1 MDLVSPDRLPPWGAL
16 PALDADEIGQPA
28 LLVDLDAA
36 EEGSSAKNW
45 AQHEVSVGPAGAGRI
60 LVGVA
65 SRPLG
70 PKGAALAQCCDVT
83 YLPEGERRATARV
96 CVAVPDPRA
105 AADGVVEQVAR
116 TPGAALALAHLL
128 RAAEGL
134 DGQRALMVESFAYSM
149 LLAGPE
155 YQTWL
160 RTRARRETGTPLE
173 GQLVRLDRTGGR
185 LEVVL
190 DHPSRRNAYSARLR
204 DELHEALRVALAD
217 PSIDSV
223 ALSGT
228 GLSFSAGGDLD
239 EFGTTGDPVLAHVI
253 RTTAGVATALE
264 ALRTRLEVRV
274 QGPCVGAGVEIAAFG
289 SRVSA
294 HPDSTFRLPEV
305 LMGLLPGAGGT
316 VSIARRIGRWR
327 LVHLCLSGQQIDA
340 RHALDWGLVDEVRV

>member
-1 MDLVSPDRLPPWGAL
+1 MDLVPPDRLPPWGAL
-16 PALDADEIGQPA
+16 PPLDADEIGQPA

-36 EEGSSAKNW
+36 EESSCATNW
-45 AQHEVSVGPAGAGRI
+45 DRREAPVGPAGAGR
-60 LVGVA
+60 LLFGVA

-70 PKGAALAQCCDVT
+70 PKGAALAQRCDVT
-83 YLPEGERRATARV
+83 YLPEGEREAARA

-116 TPGAALALAHLL
+116 TPGAALALAQLL

-134 DGQRALMVESFAYSM
+134 HGQSALMVESFAYSM
-149 LLAGPE
+149 LLAGRE
-155 YQTWL
+155 YQAWL

-204 DELHEALRVALAD
+204 DELHEALRVALLD

-223 ALSGT
+223 VLSGT
-228 GLSFSAGGDLD
+228 GPSFSAGGDLD
-239 EFGTTGDPVLAHVI
+239 EFGTMGDPVLAHVI

-264 ALRTRLEVRV
+264 ALRPRLEVRV

-340 RHALDWGLVDEVRV
+340 QHALDWGLVDEVRE

>member
-1 MDLVSPDRLPPWGAL
+1 MDPLSPDRLPPWGAL
-16 PALDADEIGQPA
+16 PPLHADEIVQPT
-28 LLVDLDAA
+28 LIVDLDAA
-36 EEGSSAKNW
+36 DEGSSATNW
-45 AQHEVSVGPAGAGRI
+45 ARPEASVGPAGAGRL

-70 PKGAALAQCCDVT
+70 PKGMALAQRCDVT
-83 YLPEGERRATARV
+83 YLPEGERATARA

-105 AADGVVEQVAR
+105 AADEVVQQAAR

-128 RAAEGL
+128 RATEGL
-134 DGQRALMVESFAYSM
+134 DGQSALMVESFAYSM

-155 YQTWL
+155 YQAWL
-160 RTRARRETGTPLE
+160 RTRTRRETGTPPD
-173 GQLVRLDRTGGR
+173 GQLVLVDRTGGH

-204 DELHEALRVALAD
+204 DELHEALRVALVD

-223 ALSGT
+223 VLSGT
-228 GLSFSAGGDLD
+228 GPSFSAGGDLD
-239 EFGTTGDPVLAHVI
+239 EFGTVGDPVLAHVI

-264 ALRTRLEVRV
+264 ALRSRLAVRV

-289 SRVSA
+289 SQVRA

-305 LMGLLPGAGGT
+305 IMGLLPGAGGT
-316 VSIARRIGRWR
+316 VSIARRVGRWR
-327 LVHLCLSGQQIDA
+327 LIHLCLSGQQIGA
-340 RHALDWGLVDEVRV
+340 RQALDWGLVDEVRA